1 MYNLHN
7 FIHFPEEYFLKKP
20 GFLLNL
26 LPTLLKN
33 LFSIILNSL
42 ELSHLSK
49 SESFDNNY
57 AKFMYIGI
65 ILMLKILLPGNAE
78 ERKILEEALF
88 RSCILPKLHIS

>member
-1 MYNLHN
+1 
-7 FIHFPEEYFLKKP
+7 
-20 GFLLNL
+20 
-26 LPTLLKN
+26 
-33 LFSIILNSL
+33 L